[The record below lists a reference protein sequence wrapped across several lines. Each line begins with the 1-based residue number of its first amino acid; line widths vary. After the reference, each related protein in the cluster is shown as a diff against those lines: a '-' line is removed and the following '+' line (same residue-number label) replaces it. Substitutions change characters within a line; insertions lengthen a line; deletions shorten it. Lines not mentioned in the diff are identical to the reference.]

1 MSGGEDISRRAASG
15 EAPRVLLVDDDE
27 SFRQVMIRRLTHRG
41 IAVEEAATGEAALD
55 RLGSESFDV
64 VVLDVKM
71 PGMGGIE
78 TLHRIQRLRFPVEV
92 ILLTGHYTVQ
102 EGVAGIKSGAFDYL
116 TKPVE
121 FDHLAGKI
129 GQAWEKARRV
139 AEQAREA
146 EFRAR
151 MEARMTDAERL
162 AALGTLAAGVAHEI
176 NNPLAIIGEAA
187 GWMRLVLEKDAAI
200 PEATAVKFSKGLSKI
215 DKSLDRARRI
225 THQLLGFARKSE
237 AVIQEVDLRRLLEEV
252 RDLLEAEATRRGI
265 QWFLAIPEE
274 ASPFIW
280 TDPFQLRQVLINLAS
295 NALQALDRNGTVTLG
310 LSVSETGA
318 CIRVADTGPGI
329 PPEIRGRIF
338 EPFFTT
344 KSPDQGT
351 GLGLSVTRGLV
362 EKLGGEIEVDGAVGR
377 GAEFRVRL
385 PRVCPPGQPDCD
397 LRNWRENAR
406 DMERGKTHGE
416 IAGQRAGGGR

>member
-1 MSGGEDISRRAASG
+1 MMGARQPSAPS
-15 EAPRVLLVDDDE
+15 EAVPRVLLVDDDE

-41 IAVEEAATGEAALD
+41 ITVDEAASGEAALD
-55 RLGSESFDV
+55 RLESESFDV

-78 TLHRIQRLRFPVEV
+78 TLHRIQRGGFPVEV

-102 EGVAGIKSGAFDYL
+102 EGVSGIKSGAFDYL

-129 GQAWEKARRV
+129 GQAWEKARRA

-151 MEARMTDAERL
+151 MESRMTDAERL

-187 GWMRLVLEKDAAI
+187 GWMRLVLEKEGA
-200 PEATAVKFSKGLSKI
+200 EAVAREKLEKGLGKI
-215 DKSLDRARRI
+215 EKSLGRARRI
-225 THQLLGFARKSE
+225 THQLLGFARKGD
-237 AVIQEVDLRRLLEEV
+237 AVIQEVDLRKLLEEV
-252 RDLLEAEATRRGI
+252 RDLLGAEASRREI
-265 QWFLAIPEE
+265 RWVLEIPDGR
-274 ASPFIW
+274 SSFIW
-280 TDPFQLRQVLINLAS
+280 TDPFQLRQVLLNLAS
-295 NALQALDRNGTVTLG
+295 NALQAVEKNGTVTLG
-310 LSVSETGA
+310 LGVEEGGA

-329 PPEIRGRIF
+329 PPEIRFRIF

-351 GLGLSVTRGLV
+351 GLGLSVSRGLV
-362 EKLGGEIEVDGAVGR
+362 EKLGGEIEVAGTVGR

-385 PRVCPPGQPDCD
+385 PRVCPPGQPDCE

-406 DMERGKTHGE
+406 DMERGKNHGE